1 MKINRLSVW
10 FFLKAREF
18 HKMGYKDV
26 NAKNIREFC
35 EDFLWKRHKP
45 EQYKML
51 KNAIKHITPNQY
63 FDYQTF
69 LIQMNDTKDFTQID
83 FSQLDKR

>member
-1 MKINRLSVW
+1 MKIDRLSVW

-26 NAKNIREFC
+26 NPKNIREFC

-45 EQYKML
+45 EQYKAL
-51 KNAIKHITPNQY
+51 KSAIQHITPNQY
-63 FDYQTF
+63 FDYQTL
-69 LIQMNDTKDFTQID
+69 LIQMNDTKDFKQID
-83 FSQLDKR
+83 FSQLDKK